1 MELAEEIRT
10 GVYIC
15 HCGTN
20 IAGVIN
26 VREVADFAKGL
37 PGVSL
42 AKAMMYACSEPSQR
56 EIAADIKEQKLN
68 RVIVAACSPK
78 MHEPTFRAVCERA
91 GLNTYLF
98 EMSNIREQASWVHK
112 DGGQAT
118 EKAKDLIKMALARA
132 RLLQPLKDS
141 EVPIGETCLIIGGGI
156 AGIQAAL
163 DLADSGYKVY
173 LVEKEPFIGGRM
185 AQLDKTFPTLDC
197 STCILAP
204 KMSEVARHP
213 NIEILTNAR
222 VEEVKGHVGDFSVTV
237 KQKSRYV
244 SKDCTACGDCVPVC
258 PITVPDEF
266 NMGLSERKAIYKSLP
281 QAVPA
286 EYAIDSEACLNEE
299 NFIAC
304 EKCME
309 ACKLGAISFDTPKEK
324 EIQIHADTVIIAS
337 GANAFDPSNI
347 PEYGYNRFANVISTL
362 DFERI
367 ISPTGPTGGKLIR
380 PSDRQAPQ
388 RAAFIQCIGSRTARG
403 ELGRHA
409 YCSVVCCM
417 VTIKQALLIKEKIPE
432 AQITVYYI
440 DIRAKGKGF
449 KEMYRRARREGIR
462 FIKGLPAEIT
472 EKADESLALTG
483 ENILLNEMF
492 HDEADMVILSVG
504 LEARPESRDLQKKFN
519 LSGDVEGFFM
529 EKHPKLEPV
538 DTTTTGIFL
547 AGTAEGPKDIRETS
561 TQAKAAASRA
571 SRLMKEGHIKV
582 EALTANVAEEL
593 CSGCGICQSICPF
606 NAIKINGTSKI
617 TGAAC
622 QGCGV
627 CAAGCPVGAITMDYF
642 TDQQILAQ
650 IENAL
655 ESDPEEKVLVFACN
669 WCSYAGADMAGTSRM
684 PYAPNTRIIRVMCSG
699 RLDPTFVLTALEK
712 GAAGVLITGCHP
724 GECHYQ
730 QGNYKAWGRYSLL
743 KKVLRELGIDEERVC
758 LEWISASEG
767 EKFVRVVNEFAEA
780 LKPSRKDKLAEGEV
794 AQVAPAS

>member
-1 MELAEEIRT
+1 
-10 GVYIC
+10 
-15 HCGTN
+15 
-20 IAGVIN
+20 
-26 VREVADFAKGL
+26 
-37 PGVSL
+37 
-42 AKAMMYACSEPSQR
+42 MYACSEPSQR
-56 EIAADIKEQKLN
+56 EIAADIKEHKLN

-78 MHEPTFRAVCERA
+78 MHEPTFRAVCERV
-91 GLNTYLF
+91 GLNKYLF
-98 EMSNIREQASWVHK
+98 EMTNIREQASWVHK

-118 EKAKDLIKMALARA
+118 EKATDLIKMAVARA

-141 EVPIGETCLIIGGGI
+141 EVPIGQTCLIIGGGI

-204 KMSEVARHP
+204 KMSEVARHS
-213 NIEILTNAR
+213 NIEILTNAQ
-222 VEEVKGHVGDFSVTV
+222 VEAVKGHVGNFSITL

-258 PITVPDEF
+258 PVTIPDEF

-286 EYAIDSEACLNEE
+286 EYAIDFEACLNKE

-309 ACKLGAISFDTPKEK
+309 ACKLGVISFDMPKEK
-324 EIQIHADTVIIAS
+324 EIEIQADTVIIAS
-337 GANAFDPSNI
+337 GANAFDPSNM
-347 PEYGYNRFANVISTL
+347 PDYGYNRYANVISTL
-362 DFERI
+362 DLERI

-380 PSDRQAPQ
+380 PSDRKPPQ
-388 RAAFIQCIGSRTARG
+388 RVAFLQCIGSRTSRN
-403 ELGRHA
+403 ELGRHP

-449 KEMYRRARREGIR
+449 EEMYRRARREGIR
-462 FIKGLPAEIT
+462 FIKGLPAEIA
-472 EKADESLALTG
+472 ENDDGSLTLTG
-483 ENILLNEMF
+483 ENVLLNELYE
-492 HDEADMVILSVG
+492 DRADMVILSVG
-504 LEARPESRDLQKKFN
+504 LEAQPESRDLQKKFN
-519 LSGDVEGFFM
+519 LSGDSEGFFM

-571 SRLMKEGHIKV
+571 SRLMKEGIIRI
-582 EALTANVAEEL
+582 EALTASVAEEL
-593 CSGCGICQSICPF
+593 CSGCGVCQSVCPF
-606 NAIKINGTSKI
+606 NAIKVNGTSKV

-622 QGCGV
+622 QGCGI
-627 CAAGCPVGAITMDYF
+627 CAASCPVGAITMDYF

-650 IENAL
+650 IESAL
-655 ESDPEEKVLVFACN
+655 ESHPEEKILVFACN

-684 PYAPNTRIIRVMCSG
+684 PYAVNTRIIRVMCSG

-712 GAAGVLITGCHP
+712 GTAGILITGCHP

-743 KKVLRELGIDEERVC
+743 KRVLRELGIEEERVR
-758 LEWISASEG
+758 LEWVLASEG

-780 LKPSRKDKLAEGEV
+780 LKTPRKEELV
-794 AQVAPAS
+794 AREAVPVTQAP